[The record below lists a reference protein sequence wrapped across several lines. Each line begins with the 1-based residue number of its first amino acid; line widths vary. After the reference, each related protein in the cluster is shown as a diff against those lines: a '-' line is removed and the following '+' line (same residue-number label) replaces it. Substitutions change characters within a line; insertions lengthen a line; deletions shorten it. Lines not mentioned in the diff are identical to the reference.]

1 MSREPL
7 LSAGHRAGMGAAAPR
22 GGVGAAKSAVRM
34 RVVAGGA
41 LCGVAAIG
49 LWWAFEQSAAEPQ
62 THFAIARTQLAP
74 GVIVDAADVALVPIR
89 LPAEVSAT
97 VFDNSDDVVG
107 SLIVGT
113 VHPGELLARSDVSS
127 PRFAQAAQGGYA
139 VSVELDRPRA
149 LNGLLGAGERVDV
162 VATHHAEPMSATV
175 VASDARVLDVDDRSD
190 AAHLAATVTVTL
202 LVPDL
207 SVATDVAAAADAGA
221 ITLIR
226 TWGIP

>member
-7 LSAGHRAGMGAAAPR
+7 LSAGRPAGTGASEPR
-22 GGVGAAKSAVRM
+22 GGAGTPRRAVRTQ
-34 RVVAGGA
+34 VVAGAA

-62 THFAIARTQLAP
+62 TRFAIARTQLAP

-97 VFDNSDDVVG
+97 VFDNREDVVG

-113 VHPGELLARSDVSS
+113 VHPGELLARSDVTS

-149 LNGLLGAGERVDV
+149 LNGLLGPGERVDV
-162 VATHHAEPMSATV
+162 VATHPAESIGATV

-190 AAHLAATVTVTL
+190 AERLAATVTVTL
-202 LVPDL
+202 QVPDL

>member
-7 LSAGHRAGMGAAAPR
+7 LSAGHRAGMGATEPR
-22 GGVGAAKSAVRM
+22 GGAGTSRRSVRT

-41 LCGVAAIG
+41 LCGVAAMG

-97 VFDNSDDVVG
+97 VFDNHNDVVG

-113 VHPGELLARSDVSS
+113 VRPGELLARSDVTA

-149 LNGLLGAGERVDV
+149 LNGLLGPGERVDV
-162 VATHHAEPMSATV
+162 VATLPSEPISATV
-175 VASDARVLDVDDRSD
+175 VASDARVLDVDDRSETQ
-190 AAHLAATVTVTL
+190 HLAATVTVTL
-202 LVPDL
+202 QVPDL
-207 SVATDVAAAADAGA
+207 AIATDVAAAADAGA

>member
-22 GGVGAAKSAVRM
+22 GGSGAAKSAVRT

-89 LPAEVSAT
+89 LPTEVSAT
-97 VFDNSDDVVG
+97 VFDNRDDVVG

-113 VHPGELLARSDVSS
+113 VHPGELLARSDVTS

-190 AAHLAATVTVTL
+190 AAHHAATVTVTL
-202 LVPDL
+202 QVPDL

>member
-1 MSREPL
+1 
-7 LSAGHRAGMGAAAPR
+7 MGATEP
-22 GGVGAAKSAVRM
+22 GGGSGISRRAVRS
-34 RVVAGGA
+34 RVAAGGA

-74 GVIVDAADVALVPIR
+74 GVIVDAADVALAPIR

-97 VFDNSDDVVG
+97 VFDNPDDVVG

-113 VHPGELLARSDVSS
+113 VRPGELLARSDVTS
-127 PRFAQAAQGGYA
+127 PRFARAAQGGYA

-149 LNGLLGAGERVDV
+149 LNGLLGLGERVDV
-162 VATHHAEPMSATV
+162 VATHPSESLGATV

-190 AAHLAATVTVTL
+190 AQHLAATLIVTL
-202 LVPDL
+202 QVPDL
-207 SVATDVAAAADAGA
+207 SVATDVVAAADAGA